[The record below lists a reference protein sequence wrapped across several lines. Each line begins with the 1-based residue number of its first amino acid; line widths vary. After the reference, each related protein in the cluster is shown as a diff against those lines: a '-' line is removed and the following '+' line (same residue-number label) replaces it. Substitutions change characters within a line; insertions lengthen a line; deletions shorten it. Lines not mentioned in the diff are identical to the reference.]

1 MVFLHKNGL
10 YRSTLLP
17 YKLSKVK
24 RKNPIPLAPAPRDPL
39 HESSGKWALRIGMGC
54 KAQNAAI
61 AVAIASI
68 CNAADRP
75 RPQMHTAR

>member
-1 MVFLHKNGL
+1 MLREALIGARWARARVSAKKRILRRAHAARNRL
-10 YRSTLLP
+10 YEL
-17 YKLSKVK
+17 
-24 RKNPIPLAPAPRDPL
+24 
-39 HESSGKWALRIGMGC
+39 SGKCALRIGMGC

-61 AVAIASI
+61 AVAIARI

>member
-1 MVFLHKNGL
+1 MKIG
-10 YRSTLLP
+10 S
-17 YKLSKVK
+17 
-24 RKNPIPLAPAPRDPL
+24 RDPL
-39 HESSGKWALRIGMGC
+39 HESSGKCALRIGMGC